1 MMERLLRPK
10 SIAVVGG
17 GEWCKAVIAQNKK
30 IGFEGEV
37 WHVHPKA
44 KKAFRSI
51 DALPEAPD
59 AVFIGINRDA
69 TIEVVQACAA
79 RGAGGA
85 ICFASGFEEV
95 ADGADLQQ
103 ALLAAAGDM
112 PILGPNC
119 YGLINGLDKVA
130 LWPDQH
136 GVTPVDKGVALIA
149 QSSNIAINLTM
160 QQRGLPIAYVVTAGN
175 QSQQSAVSLAQ
186 AALADPRVTALGLY
200 IESFA
205 DIPALEKLAQDAA
218 AMGKP
223 IVALKVG
230 QSDEAQRTTV
240 THTASMAG
248 SAVGAELLMSRL
260 GIASVD
266 GIASMLEV
274 LKLYHC
280 FGRLPGTAIASLS
293 CSGGEA
299 SLLADAASR
308 ATLTFPALDD
318 VQSAVLAGQLGPLVT
333 VSNPLDYHTDIWRN
347 VYAMTS
353 VFSAMTG
360 DQIDL
365 TIVVL
370 DFPHPQKCKADD
382 WMLTLEAVERAAVA
396 GGRFAVLAALPE
408 NLPEAV
414 ATRLIKQ
421 GIAPLCDFDHAC
433 AAIRIAAD
441 PVPDGFEPV
450 LPAPDIADR
459 QVLTEGNSKKLL
471 AEAGLDVPHFVAGM
485 PLSVLPAQA
494 MSVGFPLVLK
504 AEGQAHKSEDGG
516 VVLGLTDTMAVTTAA
531 RAMDAESFLIETM
544 VPDGIT
550 ELMIGVVADPA
561 HGFVL
566 TLAAGGVMTELFDDT
581 QSLLLPVTQN
591 DVLYALA
598 RLRIAD
604 VLRGYRGK
612 PGVHIASIVQ
622 AVLDVQDFVIANATN
637 IAEVEINPLIC
648 TETRAVVAD
657 ALIVRRTP

>member
-1 MMERLLRPK
+1 MERLLRPK

-37 WHVHPKA
+37 WHVHPTA

-51 DALPEAPD
+51 EAVPGVPD
-59 AVFIGINRDA
+59 AVFIGVNREA
-69 TIEVVQACAA
+69 TVDVVKACAA
-79 RGAGGA
+79 RGVGGVV
-85 ICFASGFEEV
+85 CFASGFEEV
-95 ADGADLQQ
+95 AGGADINQR
-103 ALLAAAGDM
+103 LLDAAGDM

-160 QQRGLPIAYVVTAGN
+160 QQRGLPIAYVMTAGN
-175 QSQQSAVSLAQ
+175 QAQQTIATM
-186 AALADPRVTALGLY
+186 ALAAVRDPRVTALGLY

-205 DIPALEKLAQDAA
+205 DIRGFERLAKEAEKL
-218 AMGKP
+218 GKP

-230 QSDEAQRTTV
+230 QSAEAQRTTV

-248 SAVGAELLMSRL
+248 TAIGAELLMSRL

-266 GIASMLEV
+266 GIAPMLET
-274 LKLYHC
+274 LKLFHC

-299 SLLADAASR
+299 SLVADAAAR
-308 ATLTFPALDD
+308 AGLTFPDLDD
-318 VQSAVLAGQLGPLVT
+318 TQSAVLSGQLGPRVT

-347 VYAMTS
+347 IYAMTS

-360 DQIDL
+360 TQIDL
-365 TIVVL
+365 TVIVL
-370 DFPHPQKCKADD
+370 DFPHPKKCKSDD
-382 WMLTLEAVERAAVA
+382 WMLTLEAIERAAVA
-396 GGRFAVLAALPE
+396 GGRFAVLASLPE
-408 NLPEAV
+408 NLPQDVCE
-414 ATRLIKQ
+414 RLMKQ
-421 GIAPLCDFDHAC
+421 GIAPLCDIDHAC
-433 AAIRIAAD
+433 GAIRAASTPGPGD
-441 PVPDGFEPV
+441 FVPV
-450 LPAPDIADR
+450 LPAPDIDDS
-459 QVLTEGNSKKLL
+459 QTLTEGNSKKLL

-516 VVLGLTDTMAVTTAA
+516 VVVGLTDTMSVTTAA
-531 RAMDAESFLIETM
+531 RAMDADSFLIETM
-544 VPDGIT
+544 VQDGIT

-581 QSLLLPVTQN
+581 QSLLLPVDQN

-598 RLRIAD
+598 RLRISD

-622 AVLDVQDFVIANATN
+622 AVLDVQDFITANADN
-637 IAEVEINPLIC
+637 LAEVEINPLIC
-648 TETRAVVAD
+648 TDTRAVVAD
-657 ALIVRRTP
+657 ALIVRKTP